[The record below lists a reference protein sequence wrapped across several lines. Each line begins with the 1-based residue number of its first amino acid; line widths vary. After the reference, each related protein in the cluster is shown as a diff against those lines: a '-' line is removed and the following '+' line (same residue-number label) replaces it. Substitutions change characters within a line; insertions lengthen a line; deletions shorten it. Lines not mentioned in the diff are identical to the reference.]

1 MLEKRL
7 ISIGVVVGL
16 VLSPLGSALAGDT
29 YQKTATAKLESK
41 RGSVVIDAAA
51 PKYGYIGDYW
61 FYDSGSGDDPAFGFN
76 GVVIRV
82 SKEGPDV
89 RVRMT
94 YNNNGHQGGSGGTP
108 YSAPI
113 KIGLYSAGYPE
124 AIIENVPYGVSCHN
138 TDLQQFEIVVRNV
151 RFEDLDAVQIPS
163 GRGFS
168 VTC

>member
-1 MLEKRL
+1 MLGTRL
-7 ISIGVVVGL
+7 ISVGL
-16 VLSPLGSALAGDT
+16 VVALALSAVGPALAGDT
-29 YQKTATAKLESK
+29 YQKTATAQLGPK
-41 RGSVVIDAAA
+41 RGNVAVDATA
-51 PKYGYIGDYW
+51 PKYGYLGDYW
-61 FYDSGSGDDPAFGFN
+61 FYDLGSNDNPAFGFS

-94 YNNNGHQGGSGGTP
+94 YNNDGHQGGSGGTP

-124 AIIENVPYGVSCHN
+124 AIIENVPYSVPCHN
-138 TDLQQFEIVVRNV
+138 SDLQQFEIVVRNV

-163 GRGFS
+163 GQGFS